1 MQKVV
6 LLALYG
12 SFRAKQTFLFVDFRN
27 VDDVCQLSSAEGGLL
42 AFHRLHSPSWFFPA
56 FVFDG
61 LGKNTYLCIVQER
74 GRGPSPDGVACVAI
88 SIWVMA
94 RPSCGDAR
102 RGILQD
108 MICIYNKE

>member
-61 LGKNTYLCIVQER
+61 LGKNGATDKPC
-74 GRGPSPDGVACVAI
+74 GVRTVAN
-88 SIWVMA
+88 
-94 RPSCGDAR
+94 PKLLLNDT
-102 RGILQD
+102 
-108 MICIYNKE
+108 